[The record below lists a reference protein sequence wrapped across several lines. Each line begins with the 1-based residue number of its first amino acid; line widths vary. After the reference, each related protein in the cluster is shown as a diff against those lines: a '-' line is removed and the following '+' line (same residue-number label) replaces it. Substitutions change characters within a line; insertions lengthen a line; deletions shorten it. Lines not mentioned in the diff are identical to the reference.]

1 MTRWQPCIVCSVIV
15 VTRDHNP
22 LGVTEQRTDCD
33 CQKSQSRQQYP
44 ANQQWNKTPRIASK
58 HSRVEG
64 EQLLSVDHSLYFNT
78 TRNYNHLQ
86 KWFIISH
93 VNFHRYLKTL
103 RRPGAPIWAFIDND
117 FPEWNIRAAPGPWS
131 VDRRPAGPSVHPS
144 HHSSRSPP
152 VLIDCWQVVY
162 SISSLEGARGNR
174 GAFRLKLKFT
184 AGVGKW
190 ARTEKPL

>member
-1 MTRWQPCIVCSVIV
+1 MCTIFWKALRRYNPIKLKCEKLSFGIILSSGWRMTRLQPCIVCSVIV
-15 VTRDHNP
+15 VARDHNP
-22 LGVTEQRTDCD
+22 LGVTEQRTHCD
-33 CQKSQSRQQYP
+33 CQKSQSRQQYL
-44 ANQQWNKTPRIASK
+44 ANQQWNKTRRIASK
-58 HSRVEG
+58 HSGVEG

-131 VDRRPAGPSVHPS
+131 VDRRAPPSIHHITQAAVHRFLLIAG
-144 HHSSRSPP
+144 
-152 VLIDCWQVVY
+152 
-162 SISSLEGARGNR
+162 
-174 GAFRLKLKFT
+174 K
-184 AGVGKW
+184 
-190 ARTEKPL
+190 